1 MKLYIILFVLIL
13 NYFEL
18 FSQCTVPPF
27 TVTLRASNGA
37 PLENINVTIKGQN
50 IDKTIKTDMQG
61 KAEIGTNACV
71 KLSFSLDDEID
82 YLNGVSTLD
91 LVRIQRHILGIQPF
105 KNKYNIAAGD
115 TNNDGRVTAGDLSEL
130 RKLLL
135 GITSVLPAPS
145 HRFIWDVKI
154 TPFEIV
160 EEILFDLKEYI
171 KDNNIDIHFVKTG
184 DIVNE

>member
-1 MKLYIILFVLIL
+1 MRLYIILFVLIL
-13 NYFEL
+13 NYFGL

-27 TVTLRASNGA
+27 TVTVRASNGA

-50 IDKTIKTDMQG
+50 IDKTIKTDQQG

-105 KNKYNIAAGD
+105 KNKYNIAAAD

-135 GITSVLPAPS
+135 GITSELPAPT
-145 HRFIWDVKI
+145 HRFIWEDIPYSNGNIELIFLDIHK
-154 TPFEIV
+154 
-160 EEILFDLKEYI
+160 YI
-171 KDNNIDIHFVKTG
+171 KENNINIHFVKTG